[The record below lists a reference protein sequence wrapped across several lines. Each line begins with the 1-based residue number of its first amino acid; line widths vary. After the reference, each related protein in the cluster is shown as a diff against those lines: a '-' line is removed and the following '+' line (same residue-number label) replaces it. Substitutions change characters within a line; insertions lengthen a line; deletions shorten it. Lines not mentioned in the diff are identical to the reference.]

1 MDKKSGNIYFSIILV
16 YWTININIYHAIQQ
30 HIKIFLYWGTSPTGY
45 IKNKGVVDIFLF
57 SESGDSKGIIWQLG
71 KNECKVCPSQGENV
85 HGDSGTINLS
95 GVL

>member
-45 IKNKGVVDIFLF
+45 TKNKGVVDISF
-57 SESGDSKGIIWQLG
+57 
-71 KNECKVCPSQGENV
+71 
-85 HGDSGTINLS
+85 
-95 GVL
+95 